1 MNEQITLLHDIIKA
15 HRQYRDDS
23 LLWKSIQIVDDCAE
37 VTAKERANKHCNS
50 VSFYA
55 LLRAIG
61 AIRMPY
67 TDWYQHLLD
76 HDLIDDRGWLMD
88 KGDILKSLKLDKVV
102 IDKSGQVKYP
112 GFYQIKI
119 ENPHGTHFM
128 AGYAKDDLLLKIDD
142 SNGKNSRGF
151 DVTIEA
157 GLRSDDRLIWAR
169 RLYAK
174 TV

>member
-1 MNEQITLLHDIIKA
+1 MNEQIALLHDIIKA
-15 HRQYRDDS
+15 HRQYREDS
-23 LLWKSIQIVDDCAE
+23 LLWKSIQIVDDCE
-37 VTAKERANKHCNS
+37 KETAIERANKHCNS
-50 VSFYA
+50 LSFYA

-67 TDWYQHLLD
+67 ADWYQHLLD

-102 IDKSGQVKYP
+102 IDKSGQVKFP

-119 ENPHGTHFM
+119 ENPHGTHFI
-128 AGYAKDDLLLKIDD
+128 AGYAQDDLILKMDD
-142 SNGKNSRGF
+142 SNNRGF

-157 GLRSDDRLIWAR
+157 GLRPDDRLIWAR

>member
-23 LLWKSIQIVDDCAE
+23 LLWKSIQIVDDCE
-37 VTAKERANKHCNS
+37 KETAVERANKHCNS
-50 VSFYA
+50 LSLYA
-55 LLRAIG
+55 ILRVMRLIN
-61 AIRMPY
+61 MPY
-67 TDWYQHLLD
+67 VDWYQHLLD
-76 HDLIDDRGWLMD
+76 HDLIDENGWLGE
-88 KGDILKSLKLDKVV
+88 KADIFKSMKLDKVV

-112 GFYQIKI
+112 GFYQVKI

-128 AGYAKDDLLLKIDD
+128 AGYAQNDLILKIDD
-142 SNGKNSRGF
+142 SNGRNSRGF

-157 GLRSDDRLIWAR
+157 GLRPDDRLIWAR